1 MKDMPED
8 AAMIQG
14 AIGTAND
21 GEYPTSGHQDVKFGQ
36 RTNSKLHLSKENEYS
51 VDLTTR
57 DSTVETS
64 FE

>member
-8 AAMIQG
+8 AAMIQVTFG
-14 AIGTAND
+14 A
-21 GEYPTSGHQDVKFGQ
+21 GEDPPSGHDVKKNQ
-36 RTNSKLHLSKENEYS
+36 RTKSNMLHLSNTTENNS
-51 VDLTTR
+51 MDMTTR